1 MRDACGESEA
11 PLSHTDQNSPSS
23 FLCSSCTRTSGFT
36 SSHSVALPREN
47 SGWEGQPPSEFL
59 GNLAALG
66 TGLAPPVIVT
76 LASTGTLLCVWSPTC
91 HSRLHSIQPD
101 PKDSGSELA
110 FPTCLCSRPGGEGTW
125 MLRTWAG
132 GGSPIPVTSKGG
144 QLLGLTSSR
153 PVTA

>member
-11 PLSHTDQNSPSS
+11 PPSHTDQNSPSS

-66 TGLAPPVIVT
+66 TRVGPTRDVGFHRNPAVCLVPYLSLQAPFH
-76 LASTGTLLCVWSPTC
+76 ST
-91 HSRLHSIQPD
+91 
-101 PKDSGSELA
+101 
-110 FPTCLCSRPGGEGTW
+110 
-125 MLRTWAG
+125 
-132 GGSPIPVTSKGG
+132 
-144 QLLGLTSSR
+144 
-153 PVTA
+153 